1 MQSKRN
7 IEKRTRYYQSLI
19 DIDQLEKNMDYR
31 KIKESYIIFIC
42 TFDPLGIAV
51 KEFGIDIELV
61 SEKYKVPIEDLR
73 KAIL

>member
-31 KIKESYIIFIC
+31 KLKESYIIFIC
-42 TFDPLGIAV
+42 TFDPFGIAV